1 MFQVTMME
9 ATNMAMPDV
18 CKTPTPA
25 GPIPIPYP
33 NISMSST
40 AVGTVDT
47 MLVDGT
53 PALNMMSQI
62 VTSQGDEAG
71 VAGGLISSMIM
82 GPTKYTLGSTSLFI
96 EGAPSVK
103 LTSMTG
109 QNGEVMNAVGACTVP
124 SQTIMLVLS

>member
-1 MFQVTMME
+1 MFQVTMMD

-18 CKTPTPA
+18 CKTPTPV
-25 GPIPIPYP
+25 GPVPIPYP

-40 AVGTVDT
+40 AVGMVPT

-53 PALNMMSQI
+53 PVLNMMSEI

-71 VAGGLISSMIM
+71 VAGGIISSMIM
-82 GPTKYTLGSTSLFI
+82 GPTSYTLGSETLFI
-96 EGAPSVK
+96 EGMPSVK
-103 LTSMTG
+103 LTSVTG
-109 QNGEVMNAVGACTVP
+109 QNGEIMNAIGACTVP